1 MGFNNNMRIN
11 NVQNNISFNGYK
23 CIIAKDAHPKGS
35 PERLMYMSMILDNE
49 GIPDLDR
56 YHELMKYKPIP
67 ADRSTGDVINLM
79 YYRLNDNRSF
89 MIDDAI
95 LPFGDYLKFLREK
108 YLKGECSQEFFNKED
123 KFAIKACTFL
133 ADLTKRIMNQN
144 APISSTNQDRIRVM
158 MSGIENLKR
167 LSLPPDTAHYFM
179 LDAFNNSIP
188 YQKIAG
194 SFNKLIQKSMEHYL

>member
-1 MGFNNNMRIN
+1 MRIN
-11 NVQNNISFNGYK
+11 NVQNNMSFNGYK
-23 CIIAKDAHPKGS
+23 CIIAKDTYQKGS

-56 YHELMKYKPIP
+56 YRELMKHQPV
-67 ADRSTGDVINLM
+67 ADGNTGDIINLM
-79 YYRLNDNRSF
+79 YYRLNDARTF
-89 MIDDAI
+89 MIDNAI

-144 APISSTNQDRIRVM
+144 APIYSTNQDKVRVM
-158 MSGIENLKR
+158 MSGVENLKR
-167 LSLPPDTAHYFM
+167 LALHPDTAHYFM

>member
-23 CIIAKDAHPKGS
+23 CIIAKDTYQKGS
-35 PERLMYMSMILDNE
+35 PERLMYMSMILNNE
-49 GIPDLDR
+49 DIPDLDH
-56 YHELMKYKPIP
+56 YQELMKHKPV
-67 ADRSTGDVINLM
+67 ADGNTGDIINLM

-89 MIDDAI
+89 MIDNTI
-95 LPFGDYLKFLREK
+95 LPFGDYLKFLRDK
-108 YLKGECSQEFFNKED
+108 YLNGECSYEFFSKED
-123 KFAIKACTFL
+123 KFATKACTFL

-144 APISSTNQDRIRVM
+144 TPISSTSQDKVRVM

-167 LSLPPDTAHYFM
+167 LALNHFTAHYFM
-179 LDAFNNSIP
+179 LDAFNNRIP

-194 SFNKLIQKSMEHYL
+194 SFNRLIQKSMEHYL

>member
-1 MGFNNNMRIN
+1 
-11 NVQNNISFNGYK
+11 
-23 CIIAKDAHPKGS
+23 
-35 PERLMYMSMILDNE
+35 MILDNE
-49 GIPDLDR
+49 EIHDLDR

-89 MIDDAI
+89 MIDDTI
-95 LPFGDYLKFLREK
+95 VPFGDYLKFLREK
-108 YLKGECSQEFFNKED
+108 YLNGECSQEFFSKED

-144 APISSTNQDRIRVM
+144 APIYSTSQDRIRVM

-167 LSLPPDTAHYFM
+167 LSLPHDTAYYFM
-179 LDAFNNSIP
+179 LDAFNNSIL

-194 SFNKLIQKSMEHYL
+194 SFNRLIQKSMEHYL